1 MHFSPDP
8 HRTVCHFQNF
18 TEQEVAQYLAG
29 IGINDLRNRK
39 EKVAFAVHE
48 MKPWIAELWR
58 HSKDEGQPEYRQDG
72 ARWLARRME
81 SLDGLTAI
89 VKLAEVL

>member
-1 MHFSPDP
+1 MNN
-8 HRTVCHFQNF
+8 RTVCDFQNF
-18 TEQEVAQYLAG
+18 TEHEVAQYLAG

-39 EKVAFAVHE
+39 EKITFAVHE

-58 HSKDEGQPEYRQDG
+58 HSKDESQPEYRQEG
-72 ARWLARRME
+72 ARWLARRCE

-89 VKLAEVL
+89 VKLAKVL